1 MKKFIIPIVLV
12 LTSMS
17 MASCQDIY
25 ESAYESEMYYKAKKE
40 NPAALSG
47 SLESYEAE
55 FMQKYEAMD
64 EIERRRYKAYRER
77 ENKRAEREYKAM
89 KQAQAEAIEMLN
101 N

>member
-1 MKKFIIPIVLV
+1 MKKYIIPIVLV
-12 LTSMS
+12 LASMS
-17 MASCQDIY
+17 MASCQNIY

-47 SLESYEAE
+47 SLESYKTE
-55 FMQKYEAMD
+55 FVRKYEAMSWS
-64 EIERRRYKAYRER
+64 EQQRYKVYRER

>member
-12 LTSMS
+12 LSSMS

-55 FMQKYEAMD
+55 FVRKYEAMSWS
-64 EIERRRYKAYRER
+64 EQQRYKAYRER
-77 ENKRAEREYKAM
+77 ENKRAEREYEAM